1 MLSIHVFVNFQM
13 KNGVCYVYKDREA
26 LEREEPI
33 EWPYPDLKTF
43 LADQNLMFAL
53 IADGPL

>member
-1 MLSIHVFVNFQM
+1 M
-13 KNGVCYVYKDREA
+13 KGGVCHVYKDGEA

-33 EWPYPDLKTF
+33 EWPYPDLHSF
-43 LADQNLMFAL
+43 HADQNLMFAL

>member
-1 MLSIHVFVNFQM
+1 MVD
-13 KNGVCYVYKDREA
+13 GVCHVYKDRQA
-26 LEREEPI
+26 LERDEPI
-33 EWPYPDLKTF
+33 EWPYPELSSF